1 AQRRRHDGREV
12 QSGVERA
19 PKVVGGTIVGV
30 AIGGEADANITVVG
44 DCEVKVIKY
53 VGVWFV
59 FVVVFC
65 GVLGKALDDK
75 EVINGLLSGLNLI
88 SASQQSDETLVLE
101 AFWMVPQVKV
111 LENNCRLELLLL
123 MRIYEDRGFTIPET
137 SRSLTGKSI
146 HDQALSEEAVQK
158 ALSILD
164 PQIKQSIYKCL
175 SDNYVI
181 TPVSGEE
188 VSWLQKHLRYVMPK
202 SNPTTISR
210 RQLAEAPSP
219 APAPAR
225 ASSPKPS
232 GSKQSGSKRKA
243 PPPEDTFVIPI
254 PIPRDSPSLA
264 KEDTAD
270 GGSDT
275 TGDHHSNNQS
285 TIIIVVAVT
294 AAGTF
299 IIATIL
305 FLCCR
310 KAFGE
315 GSGLEHKDDRPLLRL
330 SMSEYSV
337 SDSASKTWVLGNGDD
352 KEKISNQFYS
362 NNSPETGKASAEGAA
377 MESSTESLSSGAN
390 ASSSALKPPPGRNGI
405 GFSPLKPPPGKEGAF
420 PLEPHVPMNSSSGM
434 GGPPPP
440 PPPKPPTAPPPPPP
454 KKTGP
459 PPPPPPGGKPGG
471 PRAPPPP
478 RGGAPRPP
486 PVSVKAGSS
495 AADDNAAKTKLKPF
509 FWDKVMANPDHS
521 MVWDQIKS
529 GSFQFNEEMIES
541 LFGYAA
547 AENKN
552 EKKKDSS
559 SGDAQQGPQFIQLID
574 HKKAQNLSILLRA
587 LNVTTE
593 EVRDA
598 LLEGNVLPSELLET
612 LLKMAPTAEEELK
625 LRLFSGDISQLGPAE
640 RFLKV
645 MVDIPFAF
653 KRIEALLFMGTLHEE
668 STTVKDNLAT
678 LEAAC
683 KELRSSRLFLKLLEA
698 VLKTGNRM
706 NDGTNRGGAQAF
718 KLDTLLK
725 LADVRGTDGKTTL
738 LHFVVQEIIRSE
750 GVRAARAGRDSK
762 SMSSIKSEDLLED
775 VQDDCEEHFRSL
787 GLEVVSGVGAQL
799 QNVRKAASLDS
810 ESVAGTIAKLGS
822 GLLKSKNFLN
832 KEMEEMDE
840 QDGFGNSLKS
850 FVDHAEADVMKLLEE
865 EKRIMGLVKTTVD
878 YFHGNSGKEEGLRLF
893 VIVRDFSIMLEKVC
907 REVKARPKWPSKAP
921 KREPPSRQKST
932 ETPRT
937 PFSPDFRNKLF
948 PAIAERRTDGSS
960 SDDD

>member
-1 AQRRRHDGREV
+1 MMQ
-12 QSGVERA
+12 
-19 PKVVGGTIVGV
+19 
-30 AIGGEADANITVVG
+30 
-44 DCEVKVIKY
+44 IKY

-65 GVLGKALDDK
+65 GGLGRSLDDK
-75 EVINGLLSGLNLI
+75 EVINGVISGFNLV
-88 SASQQSDETLVLE
+88 SAAQQSDKTLVE
-101 AFWMVPQVKV
+101 V
-111 LENNCRLELLLL
+111 LEKNCRLELLLL
-123 MRIYEDRGFTIPET
+123 KRIYEDLGFTIPET
-137 SRSLTGKSI
+137 SSSLSGKSI
-146 HDQALSEEAVQK
+146 HGQALTEEDVQK
-158 ALSILD
+158 ALSFLD

-175 SDNYVI
+175 RDNYVI
-181 TPVSGEE
+181 NPVSGEE
-188 VSWLQKHLRYVMPK
+188 VGWLQKHLRFVMPK
-202 SNPTTISR
+202 PNPTANSR

-225 ASSPKPS
+225 ASSPRPS
-232 GSKQSGSKRKA
+232 GSKKSGLKRKA
-243 PPPEDTFVIPI
+243 PAPVDTFVIPI
-254 PIPRDSPSLA
+254 PVPRDSPSLD
-264 KEDTAD
+264 KDVAD
-270 GGSDT
+270 SGSDT
-275 TGDHHSNNQS
+275 TGDHHNNNQT

-294 AAGTF
+294 AVGTF
-299 IIATIL
+299 VFATIL

-315 GSGLEHKDDRPLLRL
+315 GS
-330 SMSEYSV
+330 
-337 SDSASKTWVLGNGDD
+337 DSPSKTWVLGNADD

-362 NNSPETGKASAEGAA
+362 NNSPGTIGGVSSEGAA
-377 MESSTESLSSGAN
+377 MEFSTGVN
-390 ASSSALKPPPGRNGI
+390 ASSSALKPPPGRTGI
-405 GFSPLKPPPGKEGAF
+405 GGPSPGFSPLKPPPGKEGTF
-420 PLEPHVPMNSSSGM
+420 LHVPMKPSSGM
-434 GGPPPP
+434 GAPPPPPPP
-440 PPPKPPTAPPPPPP
+440 PPPKLPAAPPLPPP
-454 KKTGP
+454 KKAGP

-478 RGGAPRPP
+478 KGGAPPRPP

-495 AADDNAAKTKLKPF
+495 AADDNGSKTKLKPF

-547 AENKN
+547 VENKS
-552 EKKKDSS
+552 EKKKDT
-559 SGDAQQGPQFIQLID
+559 GDVQQGPQFIQLID

-598 LLEGNVLPSELLET
+598 LLEGSVLPSELLET

-625 LRLFSGDISQLGPAE
+625 LRLFTGETSQLGPAE

-645 MVDIPFAF
+645 MVEIPFAF

-683 KELRSSRLFLKLLEA
+683 KELRSCRLFLKLLEA

-725 LADVRGTDGKTTL
+725 LADVKGTDGKTTL

-750 GVRAARAGRDSK
+750 GVRASRAGRESK
-762 SMSSIKSEDLLED
+762 SMSSIVSEDLLED
-775 VQDDCEEHFRSL
+775 VVDDSEEHYRSL

-810 ESVAGTIAKLGS
+810 DSVARTIAKLGS
-822 GLLKSKNFLN
+822 GLLKAKNFLN
-832 KEMEEMDE
+832 KEIEDMDE
-840 QDGFGNSLKS
+840 QDGFANSLKS

-865 EKRIMGLVKTTVD
+865 EKRIMALVKNTVD
-878 YFHGNSGKEEGLRLF
+878 YFHGNTGKEEGLRLF
-893 VIVRDFSIMLEKVC
+893 IIVRDFLIILEKVC

-921 KREPPSRQKST
+921 KREPPARQTST

-937 PFSPDFRNKLF
+937 PFSPDFRNRLF
-948 PAIAERRTDGSS
+948 PAIAERRMEGSS